1 MILCFHIMEAKLV
14 RQEREQPPLKGTLF
28 ITGGSSGIGLELVNH
43 FKKKYK
49 RVKNFDVLEAK
60 TDDVRSANELRR
72 AMEHSLAKKPY
83 QNDLIVCAG
92 VFRPIRFTKQSQE
105 DIDFALDIN
114 LKGALYTTQQ
124 FLKWHEKTNHSIKPN
139 ILIMSSISAFH
150 HGGDKNVVYD
160 ATKAALSYMV
170 RDLANFNCVANAL
183 EPGTIRGTRI
193 GEWTPQ
199 FNSDETTRKLI
210 EHGQQSD
217 VEKMGWEVTTTDI
230 AKVAETILSYNPYGA
245 INGTTITVDGG
256 QTALRER
263 F

>member
-1 MILCFHIMEAKLV
+1 MKVELAP
-14 RQEREQPPLKGTLF
+14 QEREQTPHKGTLF

-43 FKKKYK
+43 FKQKYK
-49 RVKNFDVLEAK
+49 TIRNFDVLAEK
-60 TDDVRSANELRR
+60 TDDVRNISDLKR
-72 AMEHSLAKKPY
+72 AMEDSLAKEPY

-92 VFRPIRFTKQSQE
+92 VFRPIRFTQQSQE
-105 DIDFALDIN
+105 DIDFVLDTN

-124 FLKWHEKTNHSIKPN
+124 FLKWHEETGHSIKPN

-160 ATKAALSYMV
+160 ATKAALSYLV
-170 RDLANFNCVANAL
+170 RDLANFNCVVNAL
-183 EPGTIRGTRI
+183 EPGTIRETRI

-199 FNSDETTRKLI
+199 FTSDETARKLI
-210 EHGQQSD
+210 ENGQQGD
-217 VEKMGWEVTTTDI
+217 VEQMGWEVTKTDI
-230 AKVAETILSYNPYGA
+230 AKVAETILFHNPHGA

-256 QTALRER
+256 QTALRQR